1 MTSHYRNLLFGPSVK
16 RAQEAIG
23 SRKAYSRDGAVSNEA
38 DRLTER
44 EAAFIAAR
52 DSFYMA
58 TIGFNGWPYVQHRGG
73 PRGFV
78 KIVTDRRLAFADFRG
93 NRQLVS
99 IGNLTEDNR
108 VAIFFMDYVQRARL
122 KMLGRVSTIDLATEP
137 SLAEQLVDSDYG
149 AVVERALLIDVEAY
163 DWNCSQHIIPRFTVE
178 EIAPGIERLQSRIV
192 ELEQQLAKLR
202 RGQPGNQDSLH
213 EASTGET

>member
-16 RAQEAIG
+16 RAQETIG
-23 SRKAYSRDGAVSNEA
+23 SRKAYSRDGAAANEA

-44 EAAFIAAR
+44 EAAFIAAS
-52 DSFYMA
+52 DSFYIA

-99 IGNLTEDNR
+99 VGNLNDDNR

-122 KMLGRVSTIDLATEP
+122 KILGRVSTIDLATEAA
-137 SLAEQLVDSDYG
+137 LAEQLVDTDYN

-163 DWNCSQHIIPRFTVE
+163 DWNCSQHITPRYTIE
-178 EIAPGIERLQSRIV
+178 EIAPGIERLQTRIA
-192 ELEQQLAKLR
+192 ELEGQLAMLR
-202 RGQPGNQDSLH
+202 RGRPGDQDRLH
-213 EASTGET
+213 GAPTDAT

>member
-23 SRKAYSRDGAVSNEA
+23 SHKAYSRDVAGANEA

-44 EAAFIAAR
+44 EASFIAAR

-58 TIGFNGWPYVQHRGG
+58 TTGFKGWPYIQHRGG

-78 KIVTDRRLAFADFRG
+78 KVVTDSQLAFADFRG

-99 IGNLTEDNR
+99 IGNLSDDNR
-108 VAIFFMDYVQRARL
+108 VAIIFMDYVQRARL
-122 KMLGRVSTIDLATEP
+122 KMLGRVRTIDLSTEP
-137 SLAEQLVDSDYG
+137 ALPQQLVDPAYR
-149 AVVERALLIDVEAY
+149 AVVERGLLIDVEAY
-163 DWNCSQHIIPRFTVE
+163 DWNCPQHITPRYT
-178 EIAPGIERLQSRIV
+178 IDDINPGIEKLQMRIV
-192 ELEQQLAKLR
+192 ELESQLA
-202 RGQPGNQDSLH
+202 H
-213 EASTGET
+213 STADARHPIA